1 MTAIVGIAKGG
12 QTWLGAD
19 SCGSSWSYRAP
30 FTTPKLVELSTGSS
44 KLLLGYTTSFRFGQ
58 ILQYQVGSP
67 HDIRKNAEEY
77 LIRDFI
83 PAVRKALSEHGWMKK
98 ESEREESG
106 AALVGYRGRL
116 FTFQSDLSL
125 TEAQSGLDATG
136 SGYDIYVT
144 SVIPVVSGA
153 VAVSGVVGIDLH
165 LARTSAIGTGGT
177 AAALSRGQRRIVR
190 RIAAR
195 AI

>member
-12 QTWLGAD
+12 QVWLGAD
-19 SCGSSWSYRAP
+19 SCGATSYYRAA
-30 FTTPKLVELSTGSS
+30 FTTPKLVELSTTSSS

-58 ILQYQVGSP
+58 ILQYQVGMP
-67 HDIRKNAEEY
+67 HDIRKDAEEY

-83 PAVRKALSEHGWMKK
+83 PAARKSLIDHGWMKK
-98 ESEREESG
+98 ESEREQSG

-136 SGYDIYVT
+136 SGYEYALGAM
-144 SVIPVVSGA
+144 SFAASLGRKAEVILEAG
-153 VAVSGVVGIDLH
+153 L
-165 LARTSAIGTGGT
+165 R
-177 AAALSRGQRRIVR
+177 AAATFTPGVMEPFTIRKV
-190 RIAAR
+190 AA
-195 AI
+195 